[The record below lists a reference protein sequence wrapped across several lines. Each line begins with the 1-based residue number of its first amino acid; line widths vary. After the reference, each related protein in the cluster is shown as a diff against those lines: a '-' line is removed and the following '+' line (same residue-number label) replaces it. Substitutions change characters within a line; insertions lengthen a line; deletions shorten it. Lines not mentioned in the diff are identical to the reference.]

1 MTGATTGVSALL
13 LDLDGTLVDSEPL
26 HRRGYESFFAHKG
39 WDLPDLSVFTG
50 RRAVDVFATESG
62 PWDGLDPEAV
72 LAEVLEHVP
81 DEAAVAVPGARELIE
96 AARASS
102 TPVAIV
108 TSAGPDWVRRSLV
121 ESLTLELGSVDLVV
135 TARDVEDGKPHPAGF
150 ALACRRLDADPAA
163 ALAAE
168 DSPAGVRAALAAGV
182 RQVHGI
188 GTSHPREVLL
198 DAGAVEVHRD
208 LRPLLPLL
216 RA

>member
-1 MTGATTGVSALL
+1 MTGATAGVSALL

-39 WDLPDLSVFTG
+39 WELPDLSIFTG
-50 RRAVDVFATESG
+50 RRAVDIFATEPG

-81 DEAAVAVPGARELIE
+81 DEAARAVPGARELIE
-96 AARASS
+96 AARSGG

-121 ESLTLELGSVDLVV
+121 ESLTLGLDSVDLVV
-135 TARDVEDGKPHPAGF
+135 TARDVQDGKPHPAGF

-168 DSPAGVRAALAAGV
+168 DSPAGVRAALGAGV

-198 DAGAVEVHRD
+198 DAGAVEVHGD

>member
-39 WDLPDLSVFTG
+39 WELPDLSVFTG
-50 RRAVDVFATESG
+50 RRAVDVFATEPG
-62 PWDGLDPEAV
+62 PWDGLDPEVV

-81 DEAAVAVPGARELIE
+81 DEAAVAVPGARDLIE
-96 AARASS
+96 AARAGG

-108 TSAGPDWVRRSLV
+108 TSAGPAWVQRSLV
-121 ESLTLELGSVDLVV
+121 ESLGLEVDSVDLVV

-168 DSPAGVRAALAAGV
+168 DSPAGVRAALGAGV

-198 DAGAVEVHRD
+198 DAGAVEVHGD

-216 RA
+216 RG